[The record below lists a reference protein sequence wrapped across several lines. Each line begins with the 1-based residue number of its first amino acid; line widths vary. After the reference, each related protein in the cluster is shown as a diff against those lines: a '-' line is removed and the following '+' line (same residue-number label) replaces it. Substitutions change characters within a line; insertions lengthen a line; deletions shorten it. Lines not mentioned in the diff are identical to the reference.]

1 MSQKRGCGLINLLE
15 MAELKMISF
24 NCQSKENSDFF
35 KAIGESNIE
44 TVYWKWN
51 ICDFFTE
58 FNEATHFPEEKSAL
72 PAIAPSSLLL

>member
-1 MSQKRGCGLINLLE
+1 MSQKKSCGLINLLE

-24 NCQSKENSDFF
+24 NCQPKENIDFF

-51 ICDFFTE
+51 ICDFFT
-58 FNEATHFPEEKSAL
+58 
-72 PAIAPSSLLL
+72 